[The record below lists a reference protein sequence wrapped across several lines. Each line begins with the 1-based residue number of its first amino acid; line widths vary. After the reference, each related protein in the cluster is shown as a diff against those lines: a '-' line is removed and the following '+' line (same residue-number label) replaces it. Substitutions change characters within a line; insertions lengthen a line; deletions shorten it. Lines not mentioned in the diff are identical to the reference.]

1 MQTDPLILFK
11 ETEYLFHH
19 SIQGTSG
26 EILIS
31 AIISIVYKNKI
42 IILQYV
48 C

>member
-11 ETEYLFHH
+11 ETEYLFH

-26 EILIS
+26 KILIS